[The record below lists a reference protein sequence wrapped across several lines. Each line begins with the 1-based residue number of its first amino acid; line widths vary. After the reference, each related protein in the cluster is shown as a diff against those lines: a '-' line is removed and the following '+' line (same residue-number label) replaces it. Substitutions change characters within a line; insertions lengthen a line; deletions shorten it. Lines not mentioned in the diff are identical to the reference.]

1 MTMTSAL
8 RYFGL
13 LMLIG
18 MLITGFRVGWT
29 PALVNFTGLLMDI
42 TGASLL
48 IISIMSRLATYFR
61 IAKGLVRG
69 DRTFFQWWVRDFPLA
84 LAATFGSK
92 DARDSQPI
100 DGRGLE
106 GQRMGP
112 LVAPPRIRAPSSRRM
127 GPGFTISNRD
137 LANGGS
143 HGSYVQG

>member
-1 MTMTSAL
+1 MTAAL

-48 IISIMSRLATYFR
+48 IISIMSRPPTYFR
-61 IAKGLVRG
+61 IAKGVVRG

-84 LAATFGSK
+84 LAATLGSK
-92 DARDSQPI
+92 DAKDSQPSMEE
-100 DGRGLE
+100 DLKDNVWGLLLL
-106 GQRMGP
+106 
-112 LVAPPRIRAPSSRRM
+112 LV
-127 GPGFTISNRD
+127 GFGLQA
-137 LANGGS
+137 LAVW
-143 HGSYVQG
+143 VQASQ

>member
-1 MTMTSAL
+1 MKMTFAL

-18 MLITGFRVGWT
+18 MLITGFRIGWT

-48 IISIMSRLATYFR
+48 IISIMSRPATYFR

-92 DARDSQPI
+92 DARDSQPSMEE
-100 DGRGLE
+100 DLKDNVWGLLL
-106 GQRMGP
+106 
-112 LVAPPRIRAPSSRRM
+112 LVL
-127 GPGFTISNRD
+127 GFGLQA
-137 LANGGS
+137 LAAWIQAS
-143 HGSYVQG
+143 Q

>member
-1 MTMTSAL
+1 MTSAL

-48 IISIMSRLATYFR
+48 IISIMSRPPAYFR
-61 IAKGLVRG
+61 IAKGVVRG

-84 LAATFGSK
+84 LAATLGSK
-92 DARDSQPI
+92 DAKDSQPSMEE
-100 DGRGLE
+100 DLKDNVWGLLLL
-106 GQRMGP
+106 
-112 LVAPPRIRAPSSRRM
+112 LV
-127 GPGFTISNRD
+127 GFGLQA
-137 LANGGS
+137 LAVW
-143 HGSYVQG
+143 VQASQ

>member
-18 MLITGFRVGWT
+18 MLITGFRVGRT

-92 DARDSQPI
+92 DARGSQPSMEE
-100 DGRGLE
+100 DLKDNVWGLLLLLL
-106 GQRMGP
+106 GFGLQA
-112 LVAPPRIRAPSSRRM
+112 LAVWVRAS
-127 GPGFTISNRD
+127 
-137 LANGGS
+137 
-143 HGSYVQG
+143 Q